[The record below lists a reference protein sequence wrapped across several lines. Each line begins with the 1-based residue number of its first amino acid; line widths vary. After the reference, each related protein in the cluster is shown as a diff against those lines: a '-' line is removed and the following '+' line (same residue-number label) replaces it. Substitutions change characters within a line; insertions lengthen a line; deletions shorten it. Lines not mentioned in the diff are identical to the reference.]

1 MTTLYILKYDKN
13 KINSLYKIGITSFTA
28 QHRCN
33 EIQKTMKEGK
43 LSVYWHRKFF
53 AAYFIEQSLHLLFKP
68 FHAPQPEYVSGYT
81 EFFDLNFIIV
91 NILASVLNALVIIRY
106 FFLIITAAVLLERIG
121 LIHFV

>member
-43 LSVYWHRKFF
+43 LSVYWHRKFL
-53 AAYFIEQSLHLLFKP
+53 AAYIIEQTLHVFFKP

-91 NILASVLNALVIIRY
+91 EILTSILNLCVLFRY
-106 FFLIITAAVLLERIG
+106 FFLLITAAVLLEKIG
-121 LIHFV
+121 FIKFI

>member
-43 LSVYWHRKFF
+43 LSVYWHRKFL
-53 AAYFIEQSLHLLFKP
+53 AAYFIEQSLHLFFKP

-81 EFFDLNFIIV
+81 EFFDLNFVIV
-91 NILASVLNALVIIRY
+91 NILASVLNVLVAIR
-106 FFLIITAAVLLERIG
+106 FFFVFITIAVLLEKIG